1 MLFSDFG
8 CREFIRNVQDK
19 QGDFVFIV
27 NSGISILVYV
37 YLNVLATH
45 HGQFV

>member
-27 NSGISILVYV
+27 NNGISILVYV
-37 YLNVLATH
+37 YLNVLAANH
-45 HGQFV
+45 VG